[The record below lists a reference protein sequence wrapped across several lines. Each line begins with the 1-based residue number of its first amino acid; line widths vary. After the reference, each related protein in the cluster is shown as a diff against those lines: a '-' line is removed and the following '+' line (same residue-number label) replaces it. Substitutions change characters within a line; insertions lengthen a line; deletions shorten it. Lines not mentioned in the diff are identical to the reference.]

1 MSEPGLAD
9 ANAAL
14 SNSIGSFADLV
25 AAGTPAP
32 GGGSVS
38 AYCGALAAS
47 LGQMVCN
54 LTIGKPSVRNQSGA

>member
-1 MSEPGLAD
+1 MS
-9 ANAAL
+9 
-14 SNSIGSFADLV
+14 STGSFADLV
-25 AAGTPAP
+25 AEGTPSP

-54 LTIGKPSVRNQSGA
+54 LTIGKKKYEQAE